1 MKNACSQDACC
12 ENIYSYL
19 IDING
24 IMNPS
29 PNKKPSTAWRDV
41 CADYAGRKIWGQVQL
56 PQTSTEFH
64 RLHGEGMNAWK
75 VIRMDNGKPKLISDF
90 SYIFLEILVYPTI
103 LEGEFRLI
111 MFCIMSLNKN
121 NREIL

>member
-41 CADYAGRKIWGQVQL
+41 CADYIGRKIWGQVQL
-56 PQTSTEFH
+56 PQSYTDC
-64 RLHGEGMNAWK
+64 M
-75 VIRMDNGKPKLISDF
+75 GKGWMPEKW
-90 SYIFLEILVYPTI
+90 YEW
-103 LEGEFRLI
+103 I
-111 MFCIMSLNKN
+111 MENPN
-121 NREIL
+121 Y